1 MKDKSSISK
10 AQSYIDIGEFW
21 DTHDLADYW
30 DQTESAEFEVDILS
44 EITYY
49 ALDRKLPEDVRS
61 LARKRG
67 RIGRYTAKS
76 MGAGEVA
83 ADILM

>member
-1 MKDKSSISK
+1 MKNESSISK

-30 DQTESAEFEVDILS
+30 DQTEPAEFERRCPIS
-44 EITYY
+44 CKE
-49 ALDRKLPEDVRS
+49 E
-61 LARKRG
+61 G

-83 ADILM
+83 ADILMQLERNSNY